1 MRRKSL
7 ADAPCP
13 LARGL
18 DEVGEWWSI
27 LILRDAFRGLT
38 RFDEF
43 QRSIGI
49 ATNILTRRL
58 QTLVDAGLLERRPYQ
73 DRPVRY
79 EYRLTDKGR
88 DFLPVV
94 VTLADWG
101 RRWVLPE
108 GAFRFVSTETG
119 RTVEPALIDR
129 NTGAPIT
136 AGSIRTEFPNQ
147 KDSGEEP

>member
-13 LARGL
+13 IARGL

-49 ATNILTRRL
+49 ATNMLTRRL

-73 DRPVRY
+73 ERPVRY

-94 VTLADWG
+94 VTLAEWG

-119 RTVEPALIDR
+119 HTVEPALIDR

-136 AGSIRTEFPNQ
+136 AGSFRTEFPNQ